1 MKPSSFHHQFPLNSQ
16 KLVKKSQ
23 SWKKRVQNKE
33 KLNYNKNAM
42 KFLVKQI
49 LSFEK
54 KKVQNKTT
62 TKML

>member
-1 MKPSSFHHQFPLNSQ
+1 MNSNPSNLTFLTSISDHLNHE
-16 KLVKKSQ
+16 KTREKSQ

-42 KFLVKQI
+42 KFLAKQI

-54 KKVQNKTT
+54 KKG
-62 TKML
+62 TK